1 METRTR
7 ERTSKTS
14 KKNKKKS
21 SGKIVRILL
30 IVLAALLVVLGT
42 LYYFI
47 IYREQQRQQIMN
59 STTFHDGVTVN
70 GVDISGQTLN
80 EAKATLASTAE
91 KEIAG
96 SVHLTFT
103 CNGKSYTC
111 LLYTSP
117 SPRD

>member
-42 LYYFI
+42 LPWF
-47 IYREQQRQQIMN
+47 
-59 STTFHDGVTVN
+59 S
-70 GVDISGQTLN
+70 
-80 EAKATLASTAE
+80 KASR
-91 KEIAG
+91 AG
-96 SVHLTFT
+96 SISATPLLTP
-103 CNGKSYTC
+103 GSG
-111 LLYTSP
+111 P
-117 SPRD
+117 SCARLFPVTNSATAFLPP